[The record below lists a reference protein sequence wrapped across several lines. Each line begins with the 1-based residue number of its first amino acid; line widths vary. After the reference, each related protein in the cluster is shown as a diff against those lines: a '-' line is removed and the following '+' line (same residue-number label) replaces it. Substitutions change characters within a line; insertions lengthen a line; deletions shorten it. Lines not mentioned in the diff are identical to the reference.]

1 MNWKGV
7 FRATAKNKTHKTTRY
22 LVPSLLL
29 EEEDEEAEEE
39 EEEEV
44 LVAAA
49 TTTAVDVD
57 DDEEEAISWA
67 WAGELVAG
75 DEVLLLLVGA
85 AYVATTAGEEEP
97 AADTRAVG
105 WLLLL
110 LSSVELLRTQAALT
124 DERTATRATSCLGEN
139 MIFECFFFPLS
150 NNAIRYNTLGG
161 RERQRTVRLSI
172 YRRVCFRSGYKLE
185 MERETKNPSPCLVG
199 RERQLL
205 VGGSE

>member
-1 MNWKGV
+1 M
-7 FRATAKNKTHKTTRY
+7 
-22 LVPSLLL
+22 VPSLLL
-29 EEEDEEAEEE
+29 EEEDEAAEE

-49 TTTAVDVD
+49 TTTAVDE

-85 AYVATTAGEEEP
+85 AYVATTAGEEEEEEE
-97 AADTRAVG
+97 AAAARAVG
-105 WLLLL
+105 WLL

-139 MIFECFFFPLS
+139 MIFECFFFLFQTTQFDTILWAGERDREPTDSLYIVEYVFDRAS
-150 NNAIRYNTLGG
+150 SLKWNAKPKT
-161 RERQRTVRLSI
+161 
-172 YRRVCFRSGYKLE
+172 RV
-185 MERETKNPSPCLVG
+185 PVWLVVNG
-199 RERQLL
+199 N
-205 VGGSE
+205 SS